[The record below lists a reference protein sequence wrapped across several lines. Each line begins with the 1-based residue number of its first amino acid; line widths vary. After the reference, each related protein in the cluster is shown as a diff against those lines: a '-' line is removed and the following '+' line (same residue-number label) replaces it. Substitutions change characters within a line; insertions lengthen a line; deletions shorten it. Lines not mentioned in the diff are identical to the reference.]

1 VKDGF
6 GLTPERLL
14 RVLVVVT
21 VLVTIG
27 YLVAFVAVHL
37 FDANP
42 RGRAVRLLSMASE
55 RNIPTW
61 FHSVLIFSNGLLMG
75 LLAWDKRRF
84 HEYGVAY
91 WAGLAVVFMFL
102 SLDEMSSIHEM
113 THHTARNLI
122 HAMGVTWELKF
133 AWVLVYL
140 PLTMLLAAVY
150 LRFLL
155 RIEREMAA
163 MFVVSGALYVG
174 ATVGLET
181 LGGQYLGGYLSDGE
195 PVEAIYDLIGTA
207 EETVE
212 SIAMVLLF
220 WSLTRYAA
228 RHCPA
233 AGQLFR
239 E

>member
-1 VKDGF
+1 MKDGF

-84 HEYGVAY
+84 HEYGV
-91 WAGLAVVFMFL
+91 GLPPLSGPRSKLEFGAV
-102 SLDEMSSIHEM
+102 
-113 THHTARNLI
+113 
-122 HAMGVTWELKF
+122 EL
-133 AWVLVYL
+133 A
-140 PLTMLLAAVY
+140 PN
-150 LRFLL
+150 
-155 RIEREMAA
+155 
-163 MFVVSGALYVG
+163 VG
-174 ATVGLET
+174 
-181 LGGQYLGGYLSDGE
+181 
-195 PVEAIYDLIGTA
+195 
-207 EETVE
+207 
-212 SIAMVLLF
+212 
-220 WSLTRYAA
+220 
-228 RHCPA
+228 PA
-233 AGQLFR
+233 
-239 E
+239 